1 MSDLPGDST
10 AAVPD
15 PEMHPADPRERRRTI
30 AALLLVTV
38 VGALLLLALQNE
50 LSSIQAR
57 VVAGD
62 SELAADRFVML
73 ARGCFLLL
81 ALVGLVTG
89 AVIAQGALAA
99 IREQRFP
106 HAGARL
112 LMARRIVRGPRAVW
126 MGRMALL
133 GAGGF
138 AVVGCVGAVYGWQL
152 LKLFE

>member
-1 MSDLPGDST
+1 MPDLPDASS
-10 AAVPD
+10 AAAAE
-15 PEMHPADPRERRRTI
+15 PEIHPADPAERRRTL
-30 AALLLVTV
+30 AALLLITV

-50 LSSIQAR
+50 LSNIQAR
-57 VVAGD
+57 LVAGD
-62 SELAADRFVML
+62 SELAAGRFIML

-112 LMARRIVRGPRAVW
+112 LMARKVVYGDRAAW

-133 GAGGF
+133 GAAGF
-138 AVVGCVGAVYGWQL
+138 AVVGCVGAAYGWQL
-152 LKLFE
+152 LNLFE